1 MFTPNELVFTF
12 GSFYVSVNFGENP
25 SRNAN
30 VRVHTDGYTD
40 RGKLDFS
47 ERERPLGLYVIARP
61 SVVCLSVCLS
71 SMTFVCPT
79 QPVKISGNVSR
90 PFGTLAII

>member
-1 MFTPNELVFTF
+1 MHVLKICSPKIKKGFAMFTPNELVFTF

-30 VRVHTDGYTD
+30 VRVHADGYTD

-61 SVVCLSVCLS
+61 SVVCLSVCRL
-71 SMTFVCPT
+71 
-79 QPVKISGNVSR
+79 
-90 PFGTLAII
+90 